1 MLFIYSF
8 LIERTI
14 KSNSA
19 ATFKKWGVFRRMAKN
34 SKLESIIEENPN
46 KSFFSLNTRKFVANK
61 SRLSNFFQRKSSTR
75 AEKMH
80 AEHELMSAMQASAE
94 NADSVALSSNAESE
108 PSYGFVSRFI
118 EESSQLIKNVPGIT
132 PPTPV
137 VVSIDPSF
145 LKYHDSALIHD
156 QKMEVE
162 VGQNEK
168 NEADK
173 TAMDL
178 GNNKFSSEMMM
189 QDNQPSSNT
198 DDATNTHGFEDVI
211 WDDLHAADHFMK
223 DPPSSNYNF
232 DATAQ
237 LAQIKSSSNS
247 TSNLRLHLQAEG
259 AEMARSAA
267 TALAPASS
275 CHPSP
280 DSKINPIMDDLR
292 AAAKI
297 AKEIKDAAKALS
309 LTPFAHYPPICPIST
324 VNNIYLI
331 NSSTINTQVA
341 NTSNQSNISNIAIN
355 PESIT
360 IPRIC
365 AAKSNM
371 SPGKDEM
378 IGEAKNE
385 ETKKRVFHDA
395 TEGLARNQNAIVALP
410 MQASGDQASNTIHR
424 ICAVDNNENA
434 IVALPMRAR
443 CHQTEEGCPKFMRI
457 SNKSENK
464 TSDN

>member
-1 MLFIYSF
+1 LAQI
-8 LIERTI
+8 
-14 KSNSA
+14 
-19 ATFKKWGVFRRMAKN
+19 
-34 SKLESIIEENPN
+34 
-46 KSFFSLNTRKFVANK
+46 
-61 SRLSNFFQRKSSTR
+61 
-75 AEKMH
+75 
-80 AEHELMSAMQASAE
+80 
-94 NADSVALSSNAESE
+94 
-108 PSYGFVSRFI
+108 
-118 EESSQLIKNVPGIT
+118 ESSSKATSNLHLQAEG
-132 PPTPV
+132 
-137 VVSIDPSF
+137 
-145 LKYHDSALIHD
+145 D
-156 QKMEVE
+156 Q
-162 VGQNEK
+162 
-168 NEADK
+168 
-173 TAMDL
+173 
-178 GNNKFSSEMMM
+178 FSSETMM
-189 QDNQPSSNT
+189 QDNQSAANA
-198 DDATNTHGFEDVI
+198 DDATNTPVFEDAI

-237 LAQIKSSSNS
+237 LAQIESSSKA
-247 TSNLRLHLQAEG
+247 TSNLHLQAEG
-259 AEMARSAA
+259 AEMAQSLA
-267 TALAPASS
+267 TALVPASS
-275 CHPSP
+275 CHPLP
-280 DSKINPIMDDLR
+280 DSNINPIMDDLR
-292 AAAKI
+292 AAVKI
-297 AKEIKDAAKALS
+297 VNEIKDATHAAAKALS
-309 LTPFAHYPPICPIST
+309 VTPFAPYPPICPIST

-395 TEGLARNQNAIVALP
+395 TEGLAQNQNAIVALP

-457 SNKSENK
+457 SNKSEDK